1 MKHSFWLAAVA
12 YVVLCGSAP
21 PPATVEDRV
30 TEEGVR
36 AVEVHWQN
44 AFTHGDGAYLE
55 KLLTEDYVSVSGKGV
70 ARDRKTI
77 VQLAESYAKKNPTA
91 EMVTALS
98 PGTEVK
104 VNGTTAIVTSLG
116 VMTTPSGPLH
126 SRSVDVFFYANGRW
140 HAWYSQHTDV
150 AG

>member
-1 MKHSFWLAAVA
+1 MKRSLWLTAAL

-21 PPATVEDRV
+21 PPAAVEDRA

-77 VQLAESYAKKNPTA
+77 VQLAESYAKKNPGA
-91 EMVTALS
+91 ETVSALS
-98 PGTEVK
+98 PETEVK
-104 VNGTTAIVTSLG
+104 V
-116 VMTTPSGPLH
+116 
-126 SRSVDVFFYANGRW
+126 
-140 HAWYSQHTDV
+140 
-150 AG
+150 